1 MDVLQPMHR
10 LEERDMSSTLK
21 EAIEGINALN
31 NLILHGGLTEQQ
43 TKLAAAAVNKLTRFV
58 YGIKSVVVGK

>member
-1 MDVLQPMHR
+1 
-10 LEERDMSSTLK
+10 MSSTLK